1 MYELRFNS
9 ILTTRSDLSLNPLV
23 FFFIRDGLLT
33 MALFTKSNCLKERQK
48 GSNEE
53 LSHLSNHS
61 LLDLSVEFTDDALAI
76 RGLNNLND

>member
-1 MYELRFNS
+1 
-9 ILTTRSDLSLNPLV
+9 
-23 FFFIRDGLLT
+23 